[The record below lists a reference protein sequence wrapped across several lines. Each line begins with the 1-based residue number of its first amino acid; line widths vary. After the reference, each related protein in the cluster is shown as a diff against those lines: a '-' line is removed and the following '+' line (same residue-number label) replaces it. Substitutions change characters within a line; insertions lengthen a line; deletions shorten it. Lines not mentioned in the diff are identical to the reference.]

1 MRKIGF
7 KKVAT
12 VTAVGALAS
21 VAIMSGCT
29 ANTTT
34 NTAANTNTSSNDGK
48 SFTVAINDTSC
59 KVSAATAK
67 SGTLTFTVT
76 NNGTSVNEFEIL
88 AEDQL
93 QIVVERENITPGT
106 TATITCT
113 LEPGTYYTASKTN
126 MVGALVDAT
135 KFVVEDS
142 GEVVTVSADEQ
153 ELRDT
158 AVSNYTA
165 YIKDQAG
172 QLITATDEF
181 CEAYLAGETDKAKS
195 LYPTARAY
203 YERIEPTA
211 EAFGDIDPNLD
222 LREADCAEEGVSADE
237 WTGWH
242 AIEKDLFSDGNYSA
256 EKKQSLVDALKKD
269 TQALYDLVYSSDF
282 SVSLDDIS
290 NGAISLME
298 EVATSKITGEE
309 ETFSHTDLYDFQ
321 ANVEGAKVAYGN
333 VKALLKMKDAS
344 MQESIDS
351 AFDAVEK
358 DLAQYGSIEKGYKSY
373 DELTEAQI
381 KSLSDNVDALRA
393 TLENLTAAILK

>member
-1 MRKIGF
+1 M
-7 KKVAT
+7 KKGLGKAAAVFVA
-12 VTAVGALAS
+12 GALAS
-21 VAIMSGCT
+21 VAMLAGCT

-34 NTAANTNTSSNDGK
+34 SSSASNAASGDGK
-48 SFTVAINDTSC
+48 SFTVTINDTSC
-59 KVSAATAK
+59 KVSGSNAK

-76 NNGTSVNEFEIL
+76 NNGTAVNEFEIL

-106 TATITCT
+106 TVEVTAQ

-126 MVGALVDAT
+126 MVGALVEPT

-142 GEVVTVSADEQ
+142 GEEIKISADEQ
-153 ELRDT
+153 ALRDEAT
-158 AVSNYTA
+158 TNYIA

-172 QLITATDEF
+172 QLVSATDEF
-181 CEAYLAGETDKAKS
+181 CEAYLAGETAKAKA
-195 LYPTARAY
+195 LYPVARSY

-242 AIEKDLFSDGNYSA
+242 AIEKDLFADGAYST
-256 EKKQSLVDALKKD
+256 EKKQSLVDSLKKD
-269 TQALYDLVYSSDF
+269 TQSLYDLVYSKDF
-282 SVSLDDIS
+282 EVTLSDIS

-309 ETFSHTDLYDFQ
+309 EVFSGTDLYDFQ

-333 VKALLKMKDAS
+333 VKKLLKTKNADLQSEIDA
-344 MQESIDS
+344 
-351 AFDAVEK
+351 AFDKVENN
-358 DLAQYGSIEKGYKSY
+358 LAQYGSIDNGYKNYS
-373 DELTEAQI
+373 DLSEAQV
-381 KSLSDNVDALRA
+381 KSLSDDVDVLRA
-393 TLENLTAAILK
+393 SLENLTAAILK